1 MVISSGTGKRFAP
14 VGCSCS
20 HLRIL
25 RRSLVCE
32 AVTLPLDSVAY
43 G

>member
-1 MVISSGTGKRFAP
+1 MLISLGTGKRLVP

-20 HLRIL
+20 HMRIL

-32 AVTLPLDSVAY
+32 AVTLPMDSLAY